1 MSFCSP
7 FPPQKLSSSGCS
19 DILPVLKSPLYEHR
33 RTTQSCAS
41 SEDRTA
47 IDLVSSYEV
56 RSALIIVRRIQS
68 STSVCSSFTSVF
80 SPSTRLHRDSP
91 FIRSTSSCAVY
102 HRLHQRGTTIA
113 NLRQLL
119 HSSSPPS
126 TVRVDVAYQQFCSR
140 DLDRQQLV
148 TFRRYASTTYPFQP
162 AISSQSTTSST
173 SANKLVVR
181 GTFRVLII
189 YFRFV
194 SSSNC

>member
-19 DILPVLKSPLYEHR
+19 DILPVLKSPLHEHC

-119 HSSSPPS
+119 HSSSPTSGLFAAFDGTRRCRIPS
-126 TVRVDVAYQQFCSR
+126 VQQSGSGPTTARHLPTICVDY
-140 DLDRQQLV
+140 
-148 TFRRYASTTYPFQP
+148 
-162 AISSQSTTSST
+162 ISVST
-173 SANKLVVR
+173 SEFFPVNYLLNLR
-181 GTFRVLII
+181 
-189 YFRFV
+189 
-194 SSSNC
+194 